1 MGKKTFFKTL
11 AAVSFSAALESAL
24 FFSGCGSSLFTTAAY
39 ASSVFTSLIQQ
50 QGFAD
55 IVSQVKPA
63 VVAVQVKGNKQ
74 KEEWSFSNFFSAPGV
89 DQLPDQHPLKRFFKD
104 FYDFD
109 KPKNKFSQRSNRLH
123 RIAFGSGFLISSDG
137 YIVTNDHVISEG
149 TSYSVVLD
157 DGTELDAKLIGKDPK
172 TDIAVLKVNDKRKFS
187 YVDFGDDSKLRIGDW
202 VVAIGNPFGLGGT
215 VTAGIVSARGRDIGN
230 GSYDDFIQI
239 DAAVN
244 RGNSGGPTFDLN
256 GKVIGINTAIFSPSG
271 GNVGIAFA
279 IPAATA
285 KQVVQQLIEE
295 GSVQRGWLGVQIQS
309 VTKEISDSIGLKE
322 AKGALVTDSLKGRAK
337 GPAAKAG
344 IKAGDVII
352 SLNDEKI
359 NDSRDLG
366 RRIANIKP
374 GETIILGIWR
384 AGKEDKIK
392 VTLASMPEDDGKKE
406 GSKYSNERG
415 DSDETLED
423 YGLIVAPSDD
433 GVGLVVTDVDSD
445 SDAADKGI
453 RPGDVIV
460 TVNNKPVKKASD
472 ITDTIKNAQ
481 KLGRKAILLQV
492 RTNEQNRFVAL
503 PIFKK

>member
-1 MGKKTFFKTL
+1 MVKKKFFTTL

-24 FFSGCGSSLFTTAAY
+24 FFSGCGSSLWTTKAHAN
-39 ASSVFTSLIQQ
+39 SVFTSLIQQ

-63 VVAVQVKGNKQ
+63 VVSVQVKSNKKK
-74 KEEWSFSNFFSAPGV
+74 KEWFFSDFFSTPGF
-89 DQLPDQHPLKRFFKD
+89 DQLPDQHPLKKFFQE
-104 FYDFD
+104 FYNRD
-109 KPKNKFSQRSNRLH
+109 KPNNKSFQHSHRL
-123 RIAFGSGFLISSDG
+123 RPIAFGSGFFISSDG
-137 YIVTNDHVISEG
+137 YIVTNNHVISDG
-149 TSYSVVLD
+149 TSYTVVLD
-157 DGTELDAKLIGKDPK
+157 DGTELNAKLIGTDPR
-172 TDIAVLKVNDKRKFS
+172 TDLAVLKVNEKRKFS
-187 YVDFGDDSKLRIGDW
+187 YVDFGDDTKLRVGDW

-215 VTAGIVSARGRDIGN
+215 VTAGIVSARGRDIGT
-230 GSYDDFIQI
+230 GVYDDFIQI

-256 GKVIGINTAIFSPSG
+256 GKVVGVNTAIFSPSG

-285 KQVVQQLIEE
+285 KQVVQQLIEK
-295 GSVQRGWLGVQIQS
+295 GLVQRGWLGVQIQP

-322 AKGALVTDSLKGRAK
+322 AKGALITDPLK

-352 SLNDEKI
+352 SVNGEKI
-359 NDSRDLG
+359 NDVRDLAK
-366 RRIANIKP
+366 RIANMSP
-374 GETIILGIWR
+374 GETVTLGVWKS
-384 AGKEDKIK
+384 GKEENIK
-392 VTLASMPEDDGKKE
+392 VKLDSMPEDESMKD
-406 GSKYSNERG
+406 GSKYPNENKN
-415 DSDETLED
+415 SDETLDD

-433 GVGLVVTDVDSD
+433 GVGLVVTDVDPD

-460 TVNNKPVKKASD
+460 TVNNKSVKKVSD

-503 PIFKK
+503 PILKK

>member
-1 MGKKTFFKTL
+1 MIKKTFFKTL
-11 AAVSFSAALESAL
+11 AAVSFSAMLESAL
-24 FFSGCGSSLFTTAAY
+24 FFSGCGSSLWTTAVHAN
-39 ASSVFTSLIQQ
+39 SVFTSLIQQ

-63 VVAVQVKGNKQ
+63 VVAVQVKSNKK
-74 KEEWSFSNFFSAPGV
+74 KEEWFFNNFFNGPGI
-89 DQLPDQHPLKRFFKD
+89 DQLPDQHPLKRFFKE
-104 FYDFD
+104 FYDLD
-109 KPKNKFSQRSNRLH
+109 KPKNKFPSRSHKLRP
-123 RIAFGSGFLISSDG
+123 IAFGSGFFISSDG
-137 YIVTNDHVISEG
+137 YIVTNDHVISDG

-157 DGTELDAKLIGKDPK
+157 DGTELNAKLIGTDPR
-172 TDIAVLKVNDKRKFS
+172 TDLAVLKVNDKRKFS

-215 VTAGIVSARGRDIGN
+215 VTAGIVSARGRDIGA
-230 GSYDDFIQI
+230 GVYDDFIQI

-256 GKVIGINTAIFSPSG
+256 GKVVGVNTAIFSPSG

-285 KQVVQQLIEE
+285 KQVVQQLIEK
-295 GSVQRGWLGVQIQS
+295 GSVQRGWLGVQIQP

-322 AKGALVTDSLKGRAK
+322 SKGALVTDPLK

-352 SLNDEKI
+352 SVNSEKI
-359 NDSRDLG
+359 ADARELAK
-366 RRIANIKP
+366 RIANIRP
-374 GETIILGIWR
+374 GETVTLGVLR
-384 AGKEDKIK
+384 SGKESSIK
-392 VTLASMPEDDGKKE
+392 VKLDAMPEGEGKKE
-406 GSKYSNERG
+406 GSKYSNERSNS
-415 DSDETLED
+415 SDETLED

-433 GVGLVVTDVDSD
+433 GLGLVVTDVDSD

-453 RPGDVIV
+453 KPGDVIV
-460 TVNNKPVKKASD
+460 TVNNQPVKKASD

-481 KLGRKAILLQV
+481 KLGRPAILLQV
-492 RTNEQNRFVAL
+492 RTNGQNRFIPL

>member
-1 MGKKTFFKTL
+1 MVKKTFFPTL
-11 AAVSFSAALESAL
+11 AAVGFSAALETAL
-24 FFSGCGSSLFTTAAY
+24 FFSGCGSSLWMTEARAN
-39 ASSVFTSLIQQ
+39 SVFASLVQQ
-50 QGFAD
+50 QGFAN

-63 VVAVQVKGNKQ
+63 VVSVQVKSNKKK
-74 KEEWSFSNFFSAPGV
+74 KEWFFSDFFSFPGL
-89 DQLPDQHPLKRFFKD
+89 DQLPDQHPLKKFFQE
-104 FYDFD
+104 FYDHG
-109 KPKNKFSQRSNRLH
+109 KPSNKSLKRPHRL
-123 RIAFGSGFLISSDG
+123 RPIAFGSGFFISSDG
-137 YIVTNDHVISEG
+137 YLVTNNHVISDG
-149 TSYSVVLD
+149 TSYTVVLD
-157 DGTELDAKLIGKDPK
+157 DGTELNAKLIG
-172 TDIAVLKVNDKRKFS
+172 TDARTDLAVLKVDEKRTFS

-215 VTAGIVSARGRDIGN
+215 VTAGIVSARGRDIGT
-230 GSYDDFIQI
+230 GVYDDFIQI

-256 GKVIGINTAIFSPSG
+256 GKVIGVNTAIFSLSG

-279 IPAATA
+279 IPAAIA
-285 KQVVQQLIEE
+285 KQVVQQLIEK
-295 GSVQRGWLGVQIQS
+295 GSVQRGWLGVQIQP

-322 AKGALVTDSLKGRAK
+322 AKGALITDPLK

-352 SLNDEKI
+352 SVNGEKI
-359 NDSRDLG
+359 NDVRDLAK
-366 RRIANIKP
+366 RIANIKP
-374 GETIILGIWR
+374 GETVTLGVWKS
-384 AGKEDKIK
+384 GKEENIK
-392 VTLASMPEDDGKKE
+392 VKLDTMPDDKVMKED
-406 GSKYSNERG
+406 SKYSNGRN
-415 DSDETLED
+415 DSNETLED

-433 GVGLVVTDVDSD
+433 GIGLVVTDVDSD

-460 TVNNKPVKKASD
+460 TVNNKSVKKVSD

-492 RTNEQNRFVAL
+492 RTNDQNRFVAL

>member
-1 MGKKTFFKTL
+1 MVKKTFFKTL
-11 AAVSFSAALESAL
+11 VAVSFSAALESTL
-24 FFSGCGSSLFTTAAY
+24 FFSGCGASLFTTSAH
-39 ASSVFTSLIQQ
+39 ASSVFTSLVQQ

-55 IVSQVKPA
+55 IVSQVKSA
-63 VVAVQVKGNKQ
+63 VVAVQVKSNK
-74 KEEWSFSNFFSAPGV
+74 KREETFFSSFFNSPGI
-89 DQLPDQHPLKRFFKD
+89 DQLPDQHPLKKFFKE

-109 KPKNKFSQRSNRLH
+109 KPKNKFAPHSNRL
-123 RIAFGSGFLISSDG
+123 RPIAFGSGFLVSSDG
-137 YIVTNDHVISEG
+137 YIVTNDHVVSEG
-149 TSYSVVLD
+149 TSYSVVFD
-157 DGTELDAKLIGKDPK
+157 DGTELNAKLIGKDPK
-172 TDIAVLKVNDKRKFS
+172 TDLAVLKVDDKRKFS
-187 YVDFGDDSKLRIGDW
+187 YVDFGDDSKLRVGDW

-215 VTAGIVSARGRDIGN
+215 VTAGIVSARGRDIGSS
-230 GSYDDFIQI
+230 SYDDFIQI

-256 GKVIGINTAIFSPSG
+256 GKVVGVNTAIFSPSG

-285 KQVVQQLIEE
+285 KQVVQQLIEK
-295 GSVQRGWLGVQIQS
+295 GSVQRGWLGVQIQP

-322 AKGALVTDSLKGRAK
+322 AKGALVTDSLKG
-337 GPAAKAG
+337 PAAKAG

-352 SLNDEKI
+352 LLNNETI
-359 NDSRDLG
+359 NDSRDLAK
-366 RRIANIKP
+366 RIANIKP
-374 GETIILGIWR
+374 GETITLGVWR
-384 AGKEDKIK
+384 SGKEENIK
-392 VTLASMPEDDGKKE
+392 VKLAPMPENEGKKE

-415 DSDETLED
+415 DSDEILED

-433 GVGLVVTDVDSD
+433 GLGLVVTDVDSD

-460 TVNNKPVKKASD
+460 TVNNKAVKKASD

>member
-1 MGKKTFFKTL
+1 MVKKTFFPTL
-11 AAVSFSAALESAL
+11 AAVGFSAALETAL
-24 FFSGCGSSLFTTAAY
+24 FFSGCGSSLWMTEARAN
-39 ASSVFTSLIQQ
+39 SVFASLVQQ
-50 QGFAD
+50 QGFAN

-63 VVAVQVKGNKQ
+63 VVSVQVKSNKKK
-74 KEEWSFSNFFSAPGV
+74 KEWFFSDFFSSPGL
-89 DQLPDQHPLKRFFKD
+89 DQLPDQHPLKKFFQE
-104 FYDFD
+104 FYDRG
-109 KPKNKFSQRSNRLH
+109 KPSNKSLKRPHRL
-123 RIAFGSGFLISSDG
+123 RPIAFGSGFFISSDG
-137 YIVTNDHVISEG
+137 YLVTNNHVISDG
-149 TSYSVVLD
+149 TSYTVVLD
-157 DGTELDAKLIGKDPK
+157 DGTELNAKLIG
-172 TDIAVLKVNDKRKFS
+172 TDARTDLAVLKVDEKRTFS

-215 VTAGIVSARGRDIGN
+215 VTAGIVSARGRDIGT
-230 GSYDDFIQI
+230 GVYDDFIQI

-256 GKVIGINTAIFSPSG
+256 GKVIGVNTAIFSLSG

-279 IPAATA
+279 IPAAIA
-285 KQVVQQLIEE
+285 KQVVQQLIEK
-295 GSVQRGWLGVQIQS
+295 GSVQRGWLGVQIQP

-322 AKGALVTDSLKGRAK
+322 AKGALVTDPLK

-352 SLNDEKI
+352 SVNGEKI
-359 NDSRDLG
+359 NDVRDLAK
-366 RRIANIKP
+366 RIANIKP
-374 GETIILGIWR
+374 GETVTLGVWKS
-384 AGKEDKIK
+384 GKEENIK
-392 VTLASMPEDDGKKE
+392 VKLDTMPDDKVMKED
-406 GSKYSNERG
+406 SKYSNGRN
-415 DSDETLED
+415 DSNETLED

-433 GVGLVVTDVDSD
+433 GIGLVVTDVDSD

-460 TVNNKPVKKASD
+460 TVNNKSVKKVSD

-492 RTNEQNRFVAL
+492 RTNDQNRFVAL